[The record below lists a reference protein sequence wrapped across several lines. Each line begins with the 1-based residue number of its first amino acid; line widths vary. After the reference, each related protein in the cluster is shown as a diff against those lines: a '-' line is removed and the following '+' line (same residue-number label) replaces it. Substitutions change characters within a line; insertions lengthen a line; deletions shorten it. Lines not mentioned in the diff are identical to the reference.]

1 MSDSLATSRKISLT
15 ETGDL
20 LGTLPPLAAAGS
32 ERRFGLLIFFQG
44 EAQLRLLE
52 DGSSVVLGRAEPA
65 EVIISD
71 SAISR
76 QHVRF
81 RRDGDQVWIE
91 DLDSRHG
98 TFLRGAKVK
107 HGTLA
112 PFDEVSIGQARVVLA
127 ATEAAAPVAL
137 PALEAELVIRNERMR
152 HIYQQV
158 ELAARGRLPVLV
170 LGETGTGKEHIVR
183 AIHRASSRRDK
194 PLVAVNCAAI
204 APSLLESALFGH
216 ERGAFT
222 GANQR
227 HIGVFERASGG
238 VLFIDE
244 VGDLGASAQV
254 ALLRAIETQTIC
266 RLGSS
271 KDIRVDTQIVTA
283 THCDLEGMIEE
294 NTFRRDLYFR
304 LNGIQLDIPP
314 LRERLDEVEP
324 MAQLFLSRA
333 CREWKLP
340 RREFSPQALEALRR
354 CAWPGNVRQ
363 LRYAVERAA
372 LLAAGRVIGE
382 NDLPDYVRSSVAPAD
397 EVSFVFGAELG
408 LKQQLKQ
415 YERMLLDEALRR
427 AGGNRQAAAKLLR
440 VPIRT
445 LFRKLRGPGS
455 QDIEVVN

>member
-20 LGTLPPLAAAGS
+20 LGALPPSAAAGS

-65 EVIISD
+65 EVIVSD

-76 QHVRF
+76 QHARF
-81 RRDGDQVWIE
+81 RRDGDQIWIE

-98 TFLRGAKVK
+98 TFLRGARVK
-107 HGTLA
+107 HGILA

-127 ATEAAAPVAL
+127 ATEAAAPAAL

-271 KDIRVDTQIVTA
+271 KEIRVDTQIVTA

-372 LLAAGRVIGE
+372 LLAAGRVVGE
-382 NDLPDYVRSSVAPAD
+382 NDLPDYVRSSVTPAH
-397 EVSFVFGAELG
+397 ELPFVFGAELG
-408 LKQQLKQ
+408 LKQQLKH
-415 YERMLLDEALRR
+415 YERMLIDEALRR

>member
-1 MSDSLATSRKISLT
+1 MSDSLAMSRKISLT

-20 LGTLPPLAAAGS
+20 LGTWQLSAAGRS
-32 ERRFGLLIFFQG
+32 EQRFALLIFFEG

-52 DGSSVVLGRAEPA
+52 DGCSVVLGRTEPA
-65 EVIISD
+65 EVTVND
-71 SAISR
+71 PAISR
-76 QHVRF
+76 QHARF
-81 RRDGDQVWIE
+81 RRDGDQICVE

-98 TFLRGAKVK
+98 TFLRGVRVK
-107 HGTLA
+107 HAALGA
-112 PFDEVSIGQARVVLA
+112 FDEVWLGQARVVVA
-127 ATEAAAPVAL
+127 ATEAAAPVVV
-137 PALEAELVIRNERMR
+137 PAVDTEMVIRNERMR
-152 HIYQQV
+152 QIYQQV

-170 LGETGTGKEHIVR
+170 LGETGTGKEHVVR
-183 AIHRASSRRDK
+183 AIHRASPRRDK
-194 PLVAVNCAAI
+194 PLVAINCAAI

-271 KDIRVDTQIVTA
+271 KELHVDTQIVTA
-283 THCDLEGMIEE
+283 THCDLEGMVEE

-304 LNGIQLDIPP
+304 LNGIQLDVPP

-333 CREWKLP
+333 CREWRLP
-340 RREFSPQALEALRR
+340 RREFSPAALEALRGS
-354 CAWPGNVRQ
+354 AWPGNVRQ

-372 LLAAGRVIGE
+372 LLAPGRVIGE
-382 NDLPDYVRSSVAPAD
+382 ADLPDYVRAPLAPPPEVASA
-397 EVSFVFGAELG
+397 FGAELG
-408 LKQQLKQ
+408 LKQHMKRH
-415 YERMLLDEALRR
+415 ERMLIDEALRR

-445 LFRKLRGPGS
+445 LFRKLRGPDS
-455 QDIEVVN
+455 QDEVAN